1 MTLRDAPLRLSC
13 AQRTALLALCLVHH
27 HFCRSV
33 VCNLA
38 VSALHLQQLSTF
50 AKIPIEPFSHGT
62 DEVQAVKKVLAGSRS
77 MDLPQMLRPMLPDER
92 AAWLA
97 LHGVPHIVQVQ
108 HSLLRP
114 LS

>member
-1 MTLRDAPLRLSC
+1 M
-13 AQRTALLALCLVHH
+13 
-27 HFCRSV
+27 
-33 VCNLA
+33 
-38 VSALHLQQLSTF
+38 
-50 AKIPIEPFSHGT
+50 
-62 DEVQAVKKVLAGSRS
+62 VQAVKKVLAGSRS

-108 HSLLRP
+108 HSLPRP

>member
-1 MTLRDAPLRLSC
+1 MR
-13 AQRTALLALCLVHH
+13 
-27 HFCRSV
+27 
-33 VCNLA
+33 NLA
-38 VSALHLQQLSTF
+38 IIVLHLQRLSNL
-50 AKIPIEPFSHGT
+50 AKVSKEPFSQGT

-77 MDLPQMLRPMLPDER
+77 MDLPQMLRPMQPDER